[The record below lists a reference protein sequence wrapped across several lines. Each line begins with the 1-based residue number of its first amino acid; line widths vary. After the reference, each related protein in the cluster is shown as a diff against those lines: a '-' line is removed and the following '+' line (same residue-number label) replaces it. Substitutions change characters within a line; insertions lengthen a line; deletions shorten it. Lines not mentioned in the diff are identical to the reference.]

1 MMIKFKQI
9 SVLLV
14 AGWLSTLSLSAQ
26 DDLMTMLEEDTEPI
40 VEKVTATFKALTI
53 INANTIETV
62 KAKTLVFN
70 IIHRFGNVSEGPHQL
85 VGLDNASNIR
95 FGFDYGLTDKLLIGI
110 GRSKVKE
117 HIDGSIKY
125 KILGQTTDNKIPITL
140 AWFSGVAVTP
150 MVSPRNVDG
159 SEKWSKAAHRFSYV
173 HQLIVARKFSS
184 AISFEILPTY
194 VHRNYI
200 VRNVNPDN
208 GAEDQNDLFSI
219 GIAGRVKVSNRLAI
233 VGDYFYTF
241 SKYRDKNSDNPH
253 YMPLGLGVEIE
264 TGGHVFHINL
274 TNSKGIIGNDFIP
287 DTNLDS
293 SWLDGNIKLGFNIAR
308 VFYL

>member
-1 MMIKFKQI
+1 
-9 SVLLV
+9 
-14 AGWLSTLSLSAQ
+14 
-26 DDLMTMLEEDTEPI
+26 MLDEDSETI

-53 INANTIETV
+53 INANTTETV

-70 IIHRFGNVSEGPHQL
+70 IIHRFGNVSGGAHTL
-85 VGLDNASNIR
+85 GGMDNASNIR
-95 FGFDYGLTDKLLIGI
+95 FAFDYGITDKLLVGI

-125 KILGQTTDNKIPITL
+125 KILGQTTDNKIPVTIV
-140 AWFSGVAVTP
+140 WFSGMAVTP
-150 MVSPRNVDG
+150 MQSPRNGDG
-159 SEKWSKAAHRFSYV
+159 SERWSKAAHRFSYI
-173 HQLIVARKFSS
+173 HQVIIARKFSP

-194 VHRNYI
+194 SHRNYI
-200 VRNVNPDN
+200 IRNVNPEN

-219 GIAGRVKVSNRLAI
+219 GVAGRVKINNRLSI

-241 SKYRDKNSDNPH
+241 SKYRDNNSAKPH
-253 YMPLGLGVEIE
+253 YMPLGLGIEIE

-274 TNSKGIIGNDFIP
+274 TNSPGIIGNDYLP
-287 DTNLDS
+287 DTND
-293 SWLDGNIKLGFNIAR
+293 SWLDGDIKLGFNIAR